1 MQVKRSPGHVAHI
14 VAAVGGCRWPAWH
27 DRRDALRMTG
37 PQAGMNDRPRLD
49 GARFPLVL
57 LAVFL
62 VAAAA
67 LGISPHYRQD
77 WLMENVL
84 VVLVLPAL
92 VLGFRRLRFSDAGY
106 AALFAFLLLH
116 EIGAHYTYSEV
127 PWDRWFSALCG
138 FSLNE
143 ALGFSRNPFDRAIHF
158 AYGLLVTPAVV
169 QLVAARTS
177 SPGAWRWIV
186 PVSLMT
192 ASSALY
198 ELFEWAAAVWFGGD
212 LGVAYLGTQG
222 DPWDA
227 QQDMFLAL
235 LGSLAAVVTLAAA
248 ARYRRRRDAAAPVE
262 TAGR

>member
-1 MQVKRSPGHVAHI
+1 
-14 VAAVGGCRWPAWH
+14 
-27 DRRDALRMTG
+27 
-37 PQAGMNDRPRLD
+37 MNDRPRLE
-49 GARFPLVL
+49 GTRFLLLL

-62 VAAAA
+62 LAAVA
-67 LGISPHYRQD
+67 LGISPRYRQD

-84 VVLVLPAL
+84 VLLALPLL
-92 VLGFRRLRFSDAGY
+92 VLGFRRLRFSDASY

-127 PWDRWFSALCG
+127 PWERWLSALCG
-138 FSLNE
+138 CSVNA
-143 ALGFSRNPFDRAIHF
+143 ALGLARNPFDRAIHF

-169 QLVAARTS
+169 ELVAARAP
-177 SPGAWRWIV
+177 SPGVWRWIV

-198 ELFEWAAAVWFGGD
+198 ELFEWAAAVCFGGD

-227 QQDMFLAL
+227 QQDMLLAL
-235 LGSLAAVVTLAAA
+235 LGSLVAVVVLACM
-248 ARYRRRRDAAAPVE
+248 ARCRARR
-262 TAGR
+262 

>member
-1 MQVKRSPGHVAHI
+1 MQVRRSGRHAAQI
-14 VAAVGGCRWPAWH
+14 VAVARGRHGMIGTTRSA
-27 DRRDALRMTG
+27 DGM
-37 PQAGMNDRPRLD
+37 QAGMNERP
-49 GARFPLVL
+49 GKEGSRFPLLL

-62 VAAAA
+62 VAAVA
-67 LGISPHYRQD
+67 LGIAPRYRQD

-84 VVLVLPAL
+84 VLLVLPAL
-92 VLGFRRLRFSDAGY
+92 VLGFRRLRFSNASY

-127 PWDRWFSALCG
+127 PWDQWFAALFG

-143 ALGFSRNPFDRAIHF
+143 ALGLSRNHFDRAIHF

-169 QLVAARTS
+169 ELVAARTS

-192 ASSALY
+192 ASSTLY
-198 ELFEWAAAVWFGGD
+198 ELFEWAAAVGFGGD

-227 QQDMFLAL
+227 QQDMLLAL
-235 LGSLAAVVTLAAA
+235 LGSLLAVTVLAGV
-248 ARYRRRRDAAAPVE
+248 ARRRRRRDAVTTPAPNGS
-262 TAGR
+262 AHR